1 MFDIVEFHSTDT
13 EPLGFLLL
21 CAALLNACIAHRFA
35 PALTFAGFRTY
46 LAFAFAE

>member
-35 PALTFAGFRTY
+35 PVPTFAGVRTY